1 MRPRP
6 CCVHERVIEVQGNQ
20 KLFCLN
26 FLTASPF
33 RAVRSLS
40 RGEDFQVKRLRPGYL
55 RGPDCKYRES
65 ADSCK
70 ISQFI
75 LFYLKDP
82 FGELFSKME
91 IKSSIALC
99 FFRKIQKFKLRR
111 GGPRPP
117 GKTMKNS
124 ATSLT
129 PYATTRWIPGLLFW
143 ILVKGPFVF

>member
-1 MRPRP
+1 M
-6 CCVHERVIEVQGNQ
+6 
-20 KLFCLN
+20 LLSCL
-26 FLTASPF
+26 SCH
-33 RAVRSLS
+33 S
-40 RGEDFQVKRLRPGYL
+40 RGTYSPEFAQSHNINHSSENLKVIYIKCSMFYAISNYHLKTSRLKTVENLVKQTVQAL

-91 IKSSIALC
+91 IKSSITLC

-129 PYATTRWIPGLLFW
+129 PYATTR
-143 ILVKGPFVF
+143 

>member
-1 MRPRP
+1 MTLKTSNMGARKGRCSIPT
-6 CCVHERVIEVQGNQ
+6 ILKKNKG
-20 KLFCLN
+20 LN
-26 FLTASPF
+26 NPLPF
-33 RAVRSLS
+33 
-40 RGEDFQVKRLRPGYL
+40 DFYVLYFYIFSHLNLLAL

-82 FGELFSKME
+82 LGELFSKME

-129 PYATTRWIPGLLFW
+129 PYATTR
-143 ILVKGPFVF
+143 